1 MARIMVRIPGSGPT
15 VKSSRV
21 RGRDTQTLD
30 QVMVY
35 VNVDG
40 YIVI

>member
-1 MARIMVRIPGSGPT
+1 MDLVVRVPGSGPT
-15 VKSSRV
+15 FESSRV
-21 RGRDTQTLD
+21 KGRDTQTLD

-40 YIVI
+40 YIFI